1 MNHRVV
7 ITGIGLTSPVGRG
20 REECWQN
27 LLAGA
32 SGVGPITLFDAR
44 ALPVRIGGEVKGLD
58 TSPVLSA
65 FPSVA
70 AEKDRK
76 ILLGL
81 DAALQAVAD
90 ARISPTALAA
100 ASVHVGV
107 SLETFFLEDAA
118 PVAHSAGA
126 ALSVQVRDCGSSIR
140 LQSPLD
146 RLAEL
151 LGARWGLYG
160 GRWTNCSACAAGAQ
174 AVGEAFRRLR
184 AGACSVALA
193 GAADSIL
200 HPLGL
205 GGFGLLRILAP
216 ENEHPTRACR
226 PFDAARQ
233 GTVLSEGAAFLV
245 LETLEHAR
253 ARGAAIVAEV
263 IGFATTLDA
272 FRVSDPAP
280 DGEGAARSMCRAI
293 ADAGL
298 SPEQIGAINAH
309 GTGTPK
315 NDAAEALAIGRVFGA
330 NARRIPVTAN
340 KSMTGHMIAASG
352 AFEAAASALTLHT
365 GWLPPTINLTHPDPL
380 CDLDHVL
387 GARRLYAGDTVLSN
401 SFGFGGQN
409 ASLVFRRPPS
419 T

>member
-1 MNHRVV
+1 M

-20 REECWQN
+20 RDDCWQN
-27 LLAGA
+27 LLAGE

-44 ALPVRIGGEVKGLD
+44 ALAVRIGGEVKRLD
-58 TSPVLSA
+58 TAPVLRA

-70 AEKDRK
+70 GEKDRK

-90 ARISPTALAA
+90 AGIPTAALAA
-100 ASVHVGV
+100 ASVHIGV

-118 PVAHSAGA
+118 AQSAGA
-126 ALSVQVRDCGSSIR
+126 ALPAQMRGGGPTIQ

-151 LGARWGLYG
+151 LGARWGLFG

-184 AGACSVALA
+184 AGAGSVALA

-226 PFDAARQ
+226 PFDATRQ

-245 LETLEHAR
+245 LETLAHAR
-253 ARGAAIVAEV
+253 ARGAAIVAEI

-280 DGEGAARSMCRAI
+280 DGEGAARSMSRAI

-330 NARRIPVTAN
+330 HARRTPVTAN

-352 AFEAAASALTLHT
+352 AFEAAVSALTLHT
-365 GWLPPTINLTHPDPL
+365 GWLPPTLNLTHPDPL
-380 CDLDHVL
+380 CDLDHVM

-409 ASLVFRRPPS
+409 ASLVFRRHPS